1 VRGRSVEYQD
11 DDVNIH
17 SVGKDNRSF
26 AVAAKQ
32 LVINQETYLNDLK
45 RDVTPVK
52 LQETEHGKTFT
63 PIEASTP
70 RGHNRGKS

>member
-1 VRGRSVEYQD
+1 MTFDNRIENDNHQMRVPLVENQS

-17 SVGKDNRSF
+17 STGKENRSF

-45 RDVTPVK
+45 KDVTPVK
-52 LQETEHGKTFT
+52 L
-63 PIEASTP
+63 
-70 RGHNRGKS
+70 